1 MIDML
6 VCALLWV
13 GAIGCGLMAG
23 VYFAFSVFIMRAF
36 ASLDPATG
44 IAAMNAINRDILRS
58 LFMPLFF
65 GTTLAAIA
73 LIVLAILQ
81 FGRPAAPAMLAGGAL
96 YVIGM
101 FLVTMLAN
109 VPLNNRLIAADPA
122 TEEGR
127 ARWTAYLRDWTR
139 WNHVRTLASTASSA
153 LFVWALAA

>member
-6 VCALLWV
+6 ICALLWIGV
-13 GAIGCGLMAG
+13 IGCGLMAG

-36 ASLDPATG
+36 ASLDPAAG

-65 GTTLAAIA
+65 GTTFAAIA

-81 FGRPAAPAMLAGGAL
+81 IGRPAAPAMLAGGTL

-101 FLVTMLAN
+101 FMVTMLGN
-109 VPLNNRLIAADPA
+109 VPLNNRLIAADPS
-122 TEEGR
+122 TDKGR

-139 WNHVRTLASTASSA
+139 WNHVRALSSTASSA
-153 LFVWALAA
+153 LFVWTLAA